1 MTVNKFGGNYSLS
14 LESLHLFQ
22 FPVMQSYLY
31 FSVFHQNRNF
41 AVILARFQGKDGHQH
56 TCILDPL
63 FTIN

>member
-31 FSVFHQNRNF
+31 FKVFHQNRNF
-41 AVILARFQGKDGHQH
+41 AVLLARFQGKDGHQH